1 MTLSGV
7 DILLYAGA
15 LAILFLTPGPVW
27 VALIARAIAGGFH
40 AAWPLAL
47 GVVVGDVIWPLV
59 AIFGLTALVDLYAEF
74 ITYLRYSGGLFLI
87 WIGAKTIFNAGKPII
102 VDEKLSVSGVW
113 AGFFAGLLIM
123 AGNPKAIIFYIGIL
137 PSLFNIEILQ
147 TPDILIICAISM
159 VVPFIGNLLF
169 ALLIVRIRKIISS
182 PKALRRINIAAGSA
196 IILVGASI
204 VVL

>member
-7 DILLYAGA
+7 DLLLYAGA

-27 VALIARAIAGGFH
+27 VALIARTIAGGFH

-47 GVVVGDVIWPLV
+47 GVVVGDVIWPLI

-87 WIGAKTIFNAGKPII
+87 WIGAKTIFNANKPII

-113 AGFFAGLLIM
+113 AGFLAGLLIM
-123 AGNPKAIIFYIGIL
+123 VGNPKAIIFYIGIL
-137 PSLFNIEILQ
+137 PSLFNIEILH
-147 TPDILIICAISM
+147 TPDILVICAISM
-159 VVPFIGNLLF
+159 AVPFIGNLLF
-169 ALLIVRIRKIISS
+169 ALLIGRIRKIISS
-182 PKALRRINIAAGSA
+182 PTALRRINIVAGSA
-196 IILVGASI
+196 IILVGVSI